1 MVFYEELEY
10 FLKDF
15 QLGVPADLQMKKF
28 SSLQLLTPAR
38 VNKFKFN
45 GKLLSASLCRDILGL
60 SSPAHVK
67 QGMEQLNA
75 ILCVT

>member
-45 GKLLSASLCRDILGL
+45 GKLLQRRCAGIFSV
-60 SSPAHVK
+60 SPALL
-67 QGMEQLNA
+67 M
-75 ILCVT
+75 